1 MTTEVWHNQHN
12 ITSLPC
18 LDTLPCS
25 EKFNAT
31 GESPS
36 SYLQPL
42 SSHDTA
48 IFNQSGDFY
57 SDIWFK
63 RYQTLLWEKL
73 FQNITKDDVV
83 VSSFIFFL
91 RMGASFYSTSTRLFR
106 RLRNRYFVT
115 SDPKYICNKTATVIN
130 FKINVNNL
138 N

>member
-1 MTTEVWHNQHN
+1 MIARSLSVVLLLSFVDN
-12 ITSLPC
+12 IN
-18 LDTLPCS
+18 TLPCS

-83 VSSFIFFL
+83 VNIFGL
-91 RMGASFYSTSTRLFR
+91 RHNSNVNSRARTHDIKI
-106 RLRNRYFVT
+106 RNVT
-115 SDPKYICNKTATVIN
+115 FNKTCESSVLSSMNKDIQDN
-130 FKINVNNL
+130 FFD
-138 N
+138 